1 MIQPF
6 APRVNQNLFRP
17 AYTETSA
24 ARPAARAPV
33 GPHNSAAPLRPR
45 RPSSLPVNT
54 RFYGIRGR
62 DGTGNAKM
70 QFSYIAPNSVLGAA
84 RGAEKATRSFS
95 SPVRRVRN
103 AGCLRIH
110 DAAPACIRFRGKLFS
125 IGKILII
132 LLSKKSIIIILA
144 EKLFSKQSKTRVL
157 WGVFGGFEIPRG
169 FSFFVLQKR
178 RKRRTQAAIRGFR
191 KISGRPLPL
200 PPCISRKIDFLHIA
214 PDFEPFFGHFLS
226 EESISVLCGE
236 YLFFVRD
243 FPSFA
248 CALSFSEA
256 ASRSKSFFRAA
267 LPLRLEKTFRRVYN
281 LFIKAQGGIL
291 CPQKQ

>member
-33 GPHNSAAPLRPR
+33 GHARQRAPLRPR
-45 RPSSLPVNT
+45 RPSSLPVHM

-62 DGTGNAKM
+62 DSTGNAKM
-70 QFSYIAPNSVLGAA
+70 RFSYIAPNSALGAA
-84 RGAEKATRSFS
+84 RGAEKTIRSFS
-95 SPVRRVRN
+95 SPVRKVRD
-103 AGCLRIH
+103 AGGLRIH
-110 DAAPACIRFRGKLFS
+110 DAAPACGRFRGKLFS

-157 WGVFGGFEIPRG
+157 WGVSGGFEIPRG

-214 PDFEPFFGHFLS
+214 PDFEPLS
-226 EESISVLCGE
+226 GIFSLRS
-236 YLFFVRD
+236 R

-248 CALSFSEA
+248 ADTFSSCGISRLLRAPSPFRRRRHAANLSFA
-256 ASRSKSFFRAA
+256 PLCRSVLKKPSDACIIC
-267 LPLRLEKTFRRVYN
+267 L
-281 LFIKAQGGIL
+281 
-291 CPQKQ
+291 

>member
-1 MIQPF
+1 MSIKTFSALPILKLPRHVPRH
-6 APRVNQNLFRP
+6 APP
-17 AYTETSA
+17 SGT
-24 ARPAARAPV
+24 
-33 GPHNSAAPLRPR
+33 HNSAAPLRPR
-45 RPSSLPVNT
+45 RPSSLPVHM

-70 QFSYIAPNSVLGAA
+70 QFSYIAPNSALGAA
-84 RGAEKATRSFS
+84 RGAEKTIRSFS
-95 SPVRRVRN
+95 SPVRKVRDT
-103 AGCLRIH
+103 GGLRIH
-110 DAAPACIRFRGKLFS
+110 DAAPTCIRFRGKLFS

-178 RKRRTQAAIRGFR
+178 RKRRIQAAIRGFR

-200 PPCISRKIDFLHIA
+200 PLCISRKINFLHIA
-214 PDFEPFFGHFLS
+214 PDFEPFSGIFSLRS
-226 EESISVLCGE
+226 
-236 YLFFVRD
+236 R

-248 CALSFSEA
+248 ADTFSSCGIFLLLRAPSPFRRRRHAANLSFA
-256 ASRSKSFFRAA
+256 PLCRSVLKKPSDACIIC
-267 LPLRLEKTFRRVYN
+267 L
-281 LFIKAQGGIL
+281 
-291 CPQKQ
+291 

>member
-1 MIQPF
+1 MSIKTFSALPILKLPRHF
-6 APRVNQNLFRP
+6 PRHAPP
-17 AYTETSA
+17 SGT
-24 ARPAARAPV
+24 
-33 GPHNSAAPLRPR
+33 HNSAAPLRPR

-70 QFSYIAPNSVLGAA
+70 QFSYIAPNSALGAA
-84 RGAEKATRSFS
+84 RGAEKTIRSFF
-95 SPVRRVRN
+95 SPVRKVRDT
-103 AGCLRIH
+103 GGLLIH

-169 FSFFVLQKR
+169 FSFFVLRKR

-214 PDFEPFFGHFLS
+214 PDFEPFSGIFSLRS
-226 EESISVLCGE
+226 
-236 YLFFVRD
+236 R

-248 CALSFSEA
+248 ADTSSSCGIFRLLRAPSPFRRRRQAANLSFA
-256 ASRSKSFFRAA
+256 PLCRSVLKKPSDACIIC
-267 LPLRLEKTFRRVYN
+267 L
-281 LFIKAQGGIL
+281 
-291 CPQKQ
+291 

>member
-1 MIQPF
+1 MSIKTFSALPILKLPRHVPRH
-6 APRVNQNLFRP
+6 APP
-17 AYTETSA
+17 SGT
-24 ARPAARAPV
+24 
-33 GPHNSAAPLRPR
+33 HNSAAPLRPR

-54 RFYGIRGR
+54 RFYGILGR
-62 DGTGNAKM
+62 DGTRNAKM
-70 QFSYIAPNSVLGAA
+70 QFSYIAPNSALGAA
-84 RGAEKATRSFS
+84 RGAEKTIRSFS
-95 SPVRRVRN
+95 SPVRKVRD
-103 AGCLRIH
+103 AGGLRIH
-110 DAAPACIRFRGKLFS
+110 DAAPACGRFRGKLFS

-169 FSFFVLQKR
+169 FSFFVLRKR

-214 PDFEPFFGHFLS
+214 PDFEPFSGIFSLRS
-226 EESISVLCGE
+226 
-236 YLFFVRD
+236 R

-248 CALSFSEA
+248 ADTSSSCGIFLLLRAPSPFRRRRHAANLSFA
-256 ASRSKSFFRAA
+256 PLCRSVLKKPSDACIIC
-267 LPLRLEKTFRRVYN
+267 L
-281 LFIKAQGGIL
+281 
-291 CPQKQ
+291 

>member
-1 MIQPF
+1 MSIKTFSALPILKLPRHVPRH
-6 APRVNQNLFRP
+6 APP
-17 AYTETSA
+17 SGT
-24 ARPAARAPV
+24 
-33 GPHNSAAPLRPR
+33 HNSAAPLRPR
-45 RPSSLPVNT
+45 RPSSLTVHM

-70 QFSYIAPNSVLGAA
+70 QFSYIAPNSALGAA
-84 RGAEKATRSFS
+84 RGAEKTIRSFS
-95 SPVRRVRN
+95 SPVRKVRDT
-103 AGCLRIH
+103 GGLHIH

-144 EKLFSKQSKTRVL
+144 EKLFSKHSKTRVL

-214 PDFEPFFGHFLS
+214 PDFEPFSGIFSLRS
-226 EESISVLCGE
+226 
-236 YLFFVRD
+236 R

-248 CALSFSEA
+248 ADTSSSCGIFRLLRAPSPFRRRRHAANLSFA
-256 ASRSKSFFRAA
+256 PLCRSVLKKPSDACIIC
-267 LPLRLEKTFRRVYN
+267 L
-281 LFIKAQGGIL
+281 
-291 CPQKQ
+291 

>member
-1 MIQPF
+1 MSIKTFSALPILKVPRHVPRH
-6 APRVNQNLFRP
+6 APP
-17 AYTETSA
+17 SGT
-24 ARPAARAPV
+24 
-33 GPHNSAAPLRPR
+33 HNSAAPHRPR

-70 QFSYIAPNSVLGAA
+70 RFSYIAPNSALGAA

-95 SPVRRVRN
+95 SPVRRVRD
-103 AGCLRIH
+103 AGGLRIH
-110 DAAPACIRFRGKLFS
+110 DAAPACGRFRGKLFS

-157 WGVFGGFEIPRG
+157 WDVFGGFEIPRG

-214 PDFEPFFGHFLS
+214 PDFEPFSGIFSLMS
-226 EESISVLCGE
+226 
-236 YLFFVRD
+236 R

-248 CALSFSEA
+248 ADTSSSCGIFRLLRAPSPFRRRRHAANLSFA
-256 ASRSKSFFRAA
+256 PLCRSVLKKPSDACIIC
-267 LPLRLEKTFRRVYN
+267 L
-281 LFIKAQGGIL
+281 
-291 CPQKQ
+291 

>member
-1 MIQPF
+1 MSIKTFSALPILKLPRHVPRH
-6 APRVNQNLFRP
+6 APP
-17 AYTETSA
+17 SGT
-24 ARPAARAPV
+24 
-33 GPHNSAAPLRPR
+33 HNSAAPLRPR

-62 DGTGNAKM
+62 DGTGNTKT
-70 QFSYIAPNSVLGAA
+70 QFSYIAPNSALGAA
-84 RGAEKATRSFS
+84 RGAEKTIRSFS

-178 RKRRTQAAIRGFR
+178 RERRTQAAIRGFR
-191 KISGRPLPL
+191 KISGRSLSL
-200 PPCISRKIDFLHIA
+200 PPCISRKTDFLHIA
-214 PDFEPFFGHFLS
+214 PDFEPFSGIFSLRS
-226 EESISVLCGE
+226 
-236 YLFFVRD
+236 R

-248 CALSFSEA
+248 ADTFSSCGIFRLLRAPSSFRRRRHAANLSFA
-256 ASRSKSFFRAA
+256 PLCRSVLKKPSDACIIC
-267 LPLRLEKTFRRVYN
+267 L
-281 LFIKAQGGIL
+281 
-291 CPQKQ
+291 

>member
-1 MIQPF
+1 MSIKTFSALPILKLPRHVPRH
-6 APRVNQNLFRP
+6 APP
-17 AYTETSA
+17 SGT
-24 ARPAARAPV
+24 
-33 GPHNSAAPLRPR
+33 HNSAAPLRPR

-62 DGTGNAKM
+62 DSTGNAKI
-70 QFSYIAPNSVLGAA
+70 QFSYIAPNSALGAA
-84 RGAEKATRSFS
+84 RGAEKTIRSFS
-95 SPVRRVRN
+95 SPVRKVRDT
-103 AGCLRIH
+103 GGLRIH

-178 RKRRTQAAIRGFR
+178 RKRRTQAATRGFR

-200 PPCISRKIDFLHIA
+200 PPCISRKINFLHIA
-214 PDFEPFFGHFLS
+214 PDFEPFSGIFSLRS
-226 EESISVLCGE
+226 
-236 YLFFVRD
+236 R

-248 CALSFSEA
+248 ADTFSSCGIFRLLRALS
-256 ASRSKSFFRAA
+256 
-267 LPLRLEKTFRRVYN
+267 PFRRRRHAAN
-281 LFIKAQGGIL
+281 LSFAPL
-291 CPQKQ
+291 CRSVLKKPSDACIICL

>member
-1 MIQPF
+1 MSIKTFSALPILKLPRHVPRH
-6 APRVNQNLFRP
+6 APP
-17 AYTETSA
+17 SGT
-24 ARPAARAPV
+24 
-33 GPHNSAAPLRPR
+33 HNSAAPLRPR

-62 DGTGNAKM
+62 DSTGNAKM
-70 QFSYIAPNSVLGAA
+70 QFSYIAPNSALGAA
-84 RGAEKATRSFS
+84 RGAEKTIRSFS
-95 SPVRRVRN
+95 SPVRKVRDT
-103 AGCLRIH
+103 GGLRIH

-157 WGVFGGFEIPRG
+157 WGIFGGFEIPRG

-214 PDFEPFFGHFLS
+214 PDFEPF
-226 EESISVLCGE
+226 SVIFSL
-236 YLFFVRD
+236 RSR

-248 CALSFSEA
+248 ADTFSSCGILRLLRAPSPFRRRRHAANLSFA
-256 ASRSKSFFRAA
+256 PLCRSVLKKPSDACIIC
-267 LPLRLEKTFRRVYN
+267 L
-281 LFIKAQGGIL
+281 
-291 CPQKQ
+291 

>member
-1 MIQPF
+1 MSIKTFSALPILKLPRHVPRH
-6 APRVNQNLFRP
+6 APP
-17 AYTETSA
+17 SGT
-24 ARPAARAPV
+24 
-33 GPHNSAAPLRPR
+33 HNSAAPLRPR
-45 RPSSLPVNT
+45 RPSALPVNT

-70 QFSYIAPNSVLGAA
+70 QFSYIAPNSALGAA
-84 RGAEKATRSFS
+84 RGAEKTIRSFS
-95 SPVRRVRN
+95 SPVRKVRD
-103 AGCLRIH
+103 AGGLRIR

-178 RKRRTQAAIRGFR
+178 RKRRTRAAIRGFR

-200 PPCISRKIDFLHIA
+200 PPCICRKIDFLHIA
-214 PDFEPFFGHFLS
+214 PDFEPFSGIFSLRS
-226 EESISVLCGE
+226 
-236 YLFFVRD
+236 R

-248 CALSFSEA
+248 ADTSSSCGIFLLLRAPSPFRRRRHAANLSFA
-256 ASRSKSFFRAA
+256 PLCRSVLKKPSDACIIC
-267 LPLRLEKTFRRVYN
+267 L
-281 LFIKAQGGIL
+281 
-291 CPQKQ
+291 

>member
-1 MIQPF
+1 MSIKTFSALPILKLPRHVPRH
-6 APRVNQNLFRP
+6 APP
-17 AYTETSA
+17 SGT
-24 ARPAARAPV
+24 
-33 GPHNSAAPLRPR
+33 HNSAAPLRPR

-70 QFSYIAPNSVLGAA
+70 QFSYIAPNSALGAA
-84 RGAEKATRSFS
+84 RGAEKTIHSLS

-103 AGCLRIH
+103 AGGLRIH

-169 FSFFVLQKR
+169 FSFFVLRKR
-178 RKRRTQAAIRGFR
+178 RKRRTWAAIRGFR

-200 PPCISRKIDFLHIA
+200 PPCISQKIDFLHIA
-214 PDFEPFFGHFLS
+214 PDFEPFSGIFSLRS
-226 EESISVLCGE
+226 
-236 YLFFVRD
+236 R

-248 CALSFSEA
+248 ADTSSSCWIFRLLRAPSPFRRRRHAANLSFA
-256 ASRSKSFFRAA
+256 PLCRSVLKKPSDACIIC
-267 LPLRLEKTFRRVYN
+267 L
-281 LFIKAQGGIL
+281 
-291 CPQKQ
+291 

>member
-1 MIQPF
+1 MSIKTFSALPILKLPRHVPRH
-6 APRVNQNLFRP
+6 APP
-17 AYTETSA
+17 SGT
-24 ARPAARAPV
+24 
-33 GPHNSAAPLRPR
+33 HNSAAPLRPR

-54 RFYGIRGR
+54 RFYGVRGR
-62 DGTGNAKM
+62 DSTGNAKM
-70 QFSYIAPNSVLGAA
+70 QFSYIAPNSALGAA

-95 SPVRRVRN
+95 SPVRKVRD
-103 AGCLRIH
+103 AGGLRIH
-110 DAAPACIRFRGKLFS
+110 DAAPACRRFWGKLFS

-157 WGVFGGFEIPRG
+157 WDVFGGFEIPRG

-200 PPCISRKIDFLHIA
+200 PPCISRKINFLHIA
-214 PDFEPFFGHFLS
+214 PDFEPFSGIFSLRS
-226 EESISVLCGE
+226 
-236 YLFFVRD
+236 R

-248 CALSFSEA
+248 ADTSSSCGIFLLLRAPSPFRRRRQAANLSFA
-256 ASRSKSFFRAA
+256 PLCRSVLKKPSDACIIC
-267 LPLRLEKTFRRVYN
+267 L
-281 LFIKAQGGIL
+281 
-291 CPQKQ
+291 

>member
-1 MIQPF
+1 MSIKTFSALPILKLPRHVPRH
-6 APRVNQNLFRP
+6 APP
-17 AYTETSA
+17 SGT
-24 ARPAARAPV
+24 
-33 GPHNSAAPLRPR
+33 HNSAAPLRPR

-62 DGTGNAKM
+62 DGTRNAKM
-70 QFSYIAPNSVLGAA
+70 QFSYIAPNSALGAA
-84 RGAEKATRSFS
+84 RGAEKTIRSFS
-95 SPVRRVRN
+95 SPVRKVRD
-103 AGCLRIH
+103 AGGLRIH
-110 DAAPACIRFRGKLFS
+110 DAAPACGRFRGKLFS

-178 RKRRTQAAIRGFR
+178 RKRRAQAAIRGFR

-214 PDFEPFFGHFLS
+214 PDFEPFSGIFSLRS
-226 EESISVLCGE
+226 
-236 YLFFVRD
+236 R

-248 CALSFSEA
+248 ADTSSSCGIFLLLRAPSPFRRRRHAANLSFA
-256 ASRSKSFFRAA
+256 PLCRSVLKKPSDACIIC
-267 LPLRLEKTFRRVYN
+267 L
-281 LFIKAQGGIL
+281 
-291 CPQKQ
+291 

>member
-1 MIQPF
+1 MSIKTFSALPILKLPRHVPRH
-6 APRVNQNLFRP
+6 APP
-17 AYTETSA
+17 SGT
-24 ARPAARAPV
+24 
-33 GPHNSAAPLRPR
+33 HNSAAPLRPR
-45 RPSSLPVNT
+45 RPSALPVNT

-70 QFSYIAPNSVLGAA
+70 QFSYIAPNSALGAA
-84 RGAEKATRSFS
+84 RGAEKTIRSFS

-132 LLSKKSIIIILA
+132 LLSKKSIIIILV

-178 RKRRTQAAIRGFR
+178 RKRRTRAAIRGFR

-200 PPCISRKIDFLHIA
+200 PPCICRKIDFLHIA
-214 PDFEPFFGHFLS
+214 PDFEPFSGIFSLRS
-226 EESISVLCGE
+226 
-236 YLFFVRD
+236 R

-248 CALSFSEA
+248 ADTSSSCGIFLLLRAPSPFRRRRHAANLSFA
-256 ASRSKSFFRAA
+256 PLCRSVLKKPSDACIIC
-267 LPLRLEKTFRRVYN
+267 L
-281 LFIKAQGGIL
+281 
-291 CPQKQ
+291 

>member
-1 MIQPF
+1 MSIKTFSALPILKLPRHVPRH
-6 APRVNQNLFRP
+6 APP
-17 AYTETSA
+17 SGT
-24 ARPAARAPV
+24 
-33 GPHNSAAPLRPR
+33 HNSAAPLRPR

-62 DGTGNAKM
+62 DSTGNAKM
-70 QFSYIAPNSVLGAA
+70 QFSYIAPNSALGAA
-84 RGAEKATRSFS
+84 RGAEKTIRSLS
-95 SPVRRVRN
+95 SPVRKVRDT
-103 AGCLRIH
+103 GGLRIH

-157 WGVFGGFEIPRG
+157 RGVFGGFEIPRG
-169 FSFFVLQKR
+169 FSFFLLRKR

-214 PDFEPFFGHFLS
+214 PDFEPFSGIFSLRS
-226 EESISVLCGE
+226 
-236 YLFFVRD
+236 R

-248 CALSFSEA
+248 ADTFSSCGIFRLLRAPSPFRRRRQAANLSFA
-256 ASRSKSFFRAA
+256 PLCRSVLKKPSDACIIC
-267 LPLRLEKTFRRVYN
+267 L
-281 LFIKAQGGIL
+281 
-291 CPQKQ
+291 

>member
-33 GPHNSAAPLRPR
+33 GHAQQRAPLRPR

-70 QFSYIAPNSVLGAA
+70 RFSYIAPNSALGAA
-84 RGAEKATRSFS
+84 RGAEKTIRSFS
-95 SPVRRVRN
+95 SPVRKVRDT
-103 AGCLRIH
+103 GGLRIH

-125 IGKILII
+125 IGRILII

-200 PPCISRKIDFLHIA
+200 PPCISRKINFLHIA
-214 PDFEPFFGHFLS
+214 PDFESFSGIFSLRS
-226 EESISVLCGE
+226 
-236 YLFFVRD
+236 R

-248 CALSFSEA
+248 ADTSSSRGIFRLLRAPSPFRRRRHAANLSFA
-256 ASRSKSFFRAA
+256 PLCRSVLKKPSDACIIC
-267 LPLRLEKTFRRVYN
+267 L
-281 LFIKAQGGIL
+281 
-291 CPQKQ
+291 

>member
-1 MIQPF
+1 MSIKTFSALPILKLPRHVPRH
-6 APRVNQNLFRP
+6 APP
-17 AYTETSA
+17 SGT
-24 ARPAARAPV
+24 
-33 GPHNSAAPLRPR
+33 HNSAAPLRPR
-45 RPSSLPVNT
+45 RPSALPVNT

-70 QFSYIAPNSVLGAA
+70 QFSYIAPNSALGAA
-84 RGAEKATRSFS
+84 RGAEKTIRSFS

-178 RKRRTQAAIRGFR
+178 RKRRTRAAIRGFR

-200 PPCISRKIDFLHIA
+200 PPCICRKIDFLHIA
-214 PDFEPFFGHFLS
+214 PDFEPFSGIFSLRS
-226 EESISVLCGE
+226 
-236 YLFFVRD
+236 R

-248 CALSFSEA
+248 ADTSSSCGIFLLLRAPSPFRRRRHAANLSFA
-256 ASRSKSFFRAA
+256 PLCRSVLKKPSDACIIC
-267 LPLRLEKTFRRVYN
+267 L
-281 LFIKAQGGIL
+281 
-291 CPQKQ
+291 

>member
-17 AYTETSA
+17 AHTETSA

-33 GPHNSAAPLRPR
+33 GPHNSTAPLRPR
-45 RPSSLPVNT
+45 RPSALPVYT

-62 DGTGNAKM
+62 DGTGNTKT

-84 RGAEKATRSFS
+84 RGAEKAIHSFS
-95 SPVRRVRN
+95 SPVRSVRD
-103 AGCLRIH
+103 AGGLHIH
-110 DAAPACIRFRGKLFS
+110 DAAPACVRFRGKLFS

-144 EKLFSKQSKTRVL
+144 EKLFSKQPKTRVL
-157 WGVFGGFEIPRG
+157 RGVLGGFEIPWG
-169 FSFFVLQKR
+169 FSFFVLRKR

-191 KISGRPLPL
+191 KISGCPLPL
-200 PPCISRKIDFLHIA
+200 PPCIGRKIDFLHIA
-214 PDFEPFFGHFLS
+214 PDFEPFSGIFSLRS
-226 EESISVLCGE
+226 
-236 YLFFVRD
+236 R

-248 CALSFSEA
+248 ADTSSSCGIFRLLRAPSSFRRRRHAVNLSFSPLC
-256 ASRSKSFFRAA
+256 RSVLKKPSDACIIC
-267 LPLRLEKTFRRVYN
+267 L
-281 LFIKAQGGIL
+281 
-291 CPQKQ
+291 